1 MRNVTANLLSN
12 VCNDVDIE
20 PKLLPVTGQNLSNRT
35 TNTRTEARRDI
46 TSVVG
51 GGGVGGGFW
60 VRGRQVFFNIRLF
73 EPNAKRYPN
82 SALSKC
88 CAQNEKEEKKQ

>member
-35 TNTRTEARRDI
+35 TNTRTEARLDI

-51 GGGVGGGFW
+51 GEFW

-82 SALSKC
+82 SALSQC

>member
-12 VCNDVDIE
+12 VCNDVNIE

-46 TSVVG
+46 TSVVVGWG
-51 GGGVGGGFW
+51 GGGGGG
-60 VRGRQVFFNIRLF
+60 GSGGGGNKYSLI
-73 EPNAKRYPN
+73 
-82 SALSKC
+82 
-88 CAQNEKEEKKQ
+88 

>member
-46 TSVVG
+46 TSVVVG
-51 GGGVGGGFW
+51 WGGGVVVGSGLG
-60 VRGRQVFFNIRLF
+60 VNNYSLI
-73 EPNAKRYPN
+73 
-82 SALSKC
+82 
-88 CAQNEKEEKKQ
+88 

>member
-35 TNTRTEARRDI
+35 TNTRTEARLDI

-51 GGGVGGGFW
+51 GGGGSGGGCGVGG
-60 VRGRQVFFNIRLF
+60 
-73 EPNAKRYPN
+73 AKYY
-82 SALSKC
+82 LI
-88 CAQNEKEEKKQ
+88 

>member
-35 TNTRTEARRDI
+35 TNTRTEARLDI
-46 TSVVG
+46 TS
-51 GGGVGGGFW
+51 GVGGGFW

>member
-35 TNTRTEARRDI
+35 TNTRTEGGGGG
-46 TSVVG
+46 G